1 MCFPSSPEGGAAGGR
16 SRRAAASVQRGGP
29 HHLQDAAGAGG
40 RRAVPPRTLHP
51 PHISEEPGQHGAEE
65 QETHVCAAAQR
76 VSPSAARCMSQLLR
90 QVLSSFIS

>member
-1 MCFPSSPEGGAAGGR
+1 MTHMCFPSSPQGGAAGGR

-40 RRAVPPRTLHP
+40 RRAVPPRALHP

-65 QETHVCAAAQR
+65 QETHICAAAQR
-76 VSPSAARCMSQLLR
+76 VSPSNTQNPYELR
-90 QVLSSFIS
+90 